1 MTHMLFIKSWR
12 IGLLLISCF
21 LGTAQAAPSSTPLIL
36 AGEIA
41 FINGQVVVQNPLQ
54 PTRQLQT
61 GSAVYVGDQIQTLAN
76 SHLHLRM
83 VDNAF
88 VALRPASQLTIEA
101 YDYHPNHPQASRIR
115 MDLQHGTSR
124 AVTGK
129 GGQAAKHQYRF
140 NTPLAA
146 IGLRGTDYTV
156 IADAEKTR
164 VSVAQGGVIV
174 SPFTADCTNTQL
186 GPCTSPLARELTA
199 GMPTAYIE
207 ITSQQKPGVI
217 INESA
222 PRPAVDGGGKDV
234 FSVNSIR
241 QAQTEVTSPESLAAA
256 ARGIDTQAPDTQAH
270 ARWGRWSSLVQQI
283 PQGSGSINQ
292 VLGALAPYTLVTSNN
307 AFALDQADKVLP
319 NLPEQGRVNL
329 VLNAAEA
336 YTQQAGLF
344 APAKVISGAFEMD
357 FAQNTFNTQMAVVTN
372 TAQTEKIQAQGR
384 FDVYG
389 RMQSLPSQS
398 NANVKGV
405 ILGSGQEAAY
415 LFDKT
420 LSSGSILSGAAQW
433 GR

>member
-1 MTHMLFIKSWR
+1 
-12 IGLLLISCF
+12 
-21 LGTAQAAPSSTPLIL
+21 
-36 AGEIA
+36 
-41 FINGQVVVQNPLQ
+41 
-54 PTRQLQT
+54 
-61 GSAVYVGDQIQTLAN
+61 
-76 SHLHLRM
+76 
-83 VDNAF
+83 
-88 VALRPASQLTIEA
+88 
-101 YDYHPNHPQASRIR
+101 
-115 MDLQHGTSR
+115 
-124 AVTGK
+124 
-129 GGQAAKHQYRF
+129 
-140 NTPLAA
+140 
-146 IGLRGTDYTV
+146 
-156 IADAEKTR
+156 
-164 VSVAQGGVIV
+164 
-174 SPFTADCTNTQL
+174 
-186 GPCTSPLARELTA
+186 
-199 GMPTAYIE
+199 
-207 ITSQQKPGVI
+207 
-217 INESA
+217 
-222 PRPAVDGGGKDV
+222 
-234 FSVNSIR
+234 
-241 QAQTEVTSPESLAAA
+241 
-256 ARGIDTQAPDTQAH
+256 
-270 ARWGRWSSLVQQI
+270 
-283 PQGSGSINQ
+283 

-307 AFALDQADKVLP
+307 AFALAQADKVLP